1 MIVVSQNYKNA
12 VDTNKCSSIF
22 YANVLK
28 ENDGYKVAIGMTI
41 EVAIYSTEE
50 MAKSAMSWMVRA
62 ETEGEALFIM
72 PTEAEIEEELQWQQE
87 RF

>member
-1 MIVVSQNYKNA
+1 MIVVSQNHKDA
-12 VDTNKCSSIF
+12 VDTNKCSSLF

-28 ENDGYKVAIGMTI
+28 ENSGYKVAIGTVI
-41 EVAIYSTEE
+41 KVAVYSTEE
-50 MAKSAMSWMVRA
+50 MAKLAMSWMVRA
-62 ETEGEALFIM
+62 ETDGEALFIM